1 MANEQRLVDANVFI
15 RDLTAMKSV
24 YDAIALDGMIKAL
37 KEAPTVDAVPREAY
51 EQVKWERDQ
60 AMEQLAEHRIPFGGI
75 APDVVE
81 VVRCKGCK
89 HYDNSEGIQW
99 CHLNSKFYPG
109 GTDWHSFPEDGFC
122 SYGERRTNGE
132 TETT

>member
-1 MANEQRLVDANVFI
+1 MMANEKRLIDANVFI

-37 KEAPTVDAVPREAY
+37 KEAPTVDAV
-51 EQVKWERDQ
+51 
-60 AMEQLAEHRIPFGGI
+60 
-75 APDVVE
+75 E
-81 VVRCKGCK
+81 VVRCKDCK
-89 HYDNSEGIQW
+89 HWEQTGRLLTYWECNIFGWI
-99 CHLNSKFYPG
+99 HGNGYP
-109 GTDWHSFPEDGFC
+109 TKADDFC